1 MPPRRSRRTAGKDP
15 EQLEVVEK
23 VEGKPGGG
31 DDYLSKTVGQGKEVN
46 ADSLVQLEGA
56 AIRDIVGSTEEKAE
70 VGVKET
76 VVTSKSVKE
85 DLGKP
90 SSVENPN
97 STEVSCCGEI
107 LQAGEGEGR
116 KVVTNSEKEAQ
127 NTIGLGN
134 CNEPSSSGGRGNHLP
149 KIKKVASSGR
159 RLNASSSE
167 EDFYSGEE
175 EVIFIFL
182 LILLRGL
189 SVCIKLVG

>member
-15 EQLEVVEK
+15 EQPVVEK
-23 VEGKPGGG
+23 VEGKPGG
-31 DDYLSKTVGQGKEVN
+31 DDDGLGKTVDQGKEVN
-46 ADSLVQLEGA
+46 ADSVVQLEGA
-56 AIRDIVGSTEEKAE
+56 AIRDIVGSNEEKAE

-76 VVTSKSVKE
+76 VVTAKIIKE

-97 STEVSCCGEI
+97 NTEVSCCGEI

-116 KVVTNSEKEAQ
+116 KEVTNSEKEAQ

-134 CNEPSSSGGRGNHLP
+134 CDEPSSSGGRGNHLP
-149 KIKKVASSGR
+149 KIKKVASTGR

-167 EDFYSGEE
+167 EEFYSGEE
-175 EVIFIFL
+175 EVIVIFL
-182 LILLRGL
+182 LILLRVL
-189 SVCIKLVG
+189 SVCIKFVG

>member
-15 EQLEVVEK
+15 EQPVVEK
-23 VEGKPGGG
+23 VEGKPGG
-31 DDYLSKTVGQGKEVN
+31 DDDGLGKTVDQGKEVN
-46 ADSLVQLEGA
+46 ADSVARLEGA
-56 AIRDIVGSTEEKAE
+56 AIRDIVGSNEEKAE

-97 STEVSCCGEI
+97 NTEVSCCGEI
-107 LQAGEGEGR
+107 LQAGEGEGK
-116 KVVTNSEKEAQ
+116 KVVTNSEKDAQ

-134 CNEPSSSGGRGNHLP
+134 CDEPSSSGGRGNHLP
-149 KIKKVASSGR
+149 KINKVASSGR